1 MQTMTVPMLSLSH
14 LAIMTR
20 HYLEAT
26 AGDRAEPLQSAQAA
40 GGFFVRLAPHVDEC
54 GFPELRAVAAWL
66 SGKGVPA
73 DWVLF
78 HEDGDVLPGLAI
90 YHAYSEQDAAEDA
103 TLTPAQLARKYAD
116 LAEGHP
122 CLRVEAWRDW
132 VSGGDTLEGYWAWVA
147 DRLRDA
153 DYYSLIGNQTV

>member
-1 MQTMTVPMLSLSH
+1 MLSLSH
-14 LAIMTR
+14 LAVMTR

-40 GGFFVRLAPHVDEC
+40 GGCFVRLAPHVEDC
-54 GFPELRAVAAWL
+54 GFPELRAVQAWL
-66 SGKGVPA
+66 RGKGVPA

-78 HEDGDVLPGLAI
+78 HEDGAVLPDLAT

-103 TLTPAQLARKYAD
+103 TLTPTQLFRKYAH

-122 CLRVEAWRDW
+122 CLRLSLWRDW
-132 VSGGDTLEGYWAWVA
+132 VSEGETLEGYWAWVA
-147 DRLRDA
+147 DMLRDA
-153 DYYSLIGNQTV
+153 DYACLIGNQTA